1 MGPGLC
7 RRIHSSI
14 KIICYKEEIPVD
26 CKMGTICPKYK
37 KGDGNKC
44 DNYKGITLLSCIYK
58 VLSSII
64 NNRLK
69 EYTEKIISDYQ
80 NGFRSNRGA
89 MDDIHILRRITEKAY
104 EYNI

>member
-1 MGPGLC
+1 
-7 RRIHSSI
+7 
-14 KIICYKEEIPVD
+14 
-26 CKMGTICPKYK
+26 MGTICPKYK